1 MQDQERENDSDTAF
15 YAPGEEIIAKALAEI
30 PPIWYNKGNR
40 SPKKE
45 NEMRNPMM
53 PDYMFRAFDEITPA
67 FLASLGVNAILA
79 DIDNTLAP
87 YEQPEPDERI
97 KGWIASLAEAGIG
110 IAFVSNND
118 WERVELFNRTLGV
131 PAYAKSGKPFKKN
144 LVKAMNDLG
153 GTLET
158 TVMLGDQL
166 LTDALAGHNLGVRC
180 LIVPPIRDKK
190 NAFFRFK
197 RWLEKP
203 VVKRFKRRNGI
214 EW

>member
-1 MQDQERENDSDTAF
+1 MA
-15 YAPGEEIIAKALAEI
+15 
-30 PPIWYNKGNR
+30 
-40 SPKKE
+40 
-45 NEMRNPMM
+45 NPLM
-53 PDYMFRAFDEITPA
+53 PDYMFRTFDEITSE
-67 FLASLGVNAILA
+67 FLTGLGIRAILA

-97 KGWIASLAEAGIG
+97 KSWIASLSEAGIG

-118 WERVELFNRTLGV
+118 WERVERFNRTLGV

-144 LVKAMNDLG
+144 LVKAMNALG
-153 GTLET
+153 GTLDT

-166 LTDALAGHNLGVRC
+166 LTDALAGHNLGVKC

-190 NAFFRFK
+190 NAFFKFK

-203 VVKRFKRRNGI
+203 TVKKFKRKNGI

>member
-1 MQDQERENDSDTAF
+1 
-15 YAPGEEIIAKALAEI
+15 
-30 PPIWYNKGNR
+30 
-40 SPKKE
+40 
-45 NEMRNPMM
+45 MRNPMT
-53 PDYMFRAFDEITPA
+53 PDYMFRAFDEITPE
-67 FLASLGVNAILA
+67 FLTGLGVTAILA

-97 KGWIASLAEAGIG
+97 RGWIASLAAAGIG

-118 WERVELFNRTLGV
+118 AARVEQFNRTLGV

-153 GTLET
+153 GTLDT

-203 VVKRFKRRNGI
+203 VIKRFKKQHGI

>member
-1 MQDQERENDSDTAF
+1 M
-15 YAPGEEIIAKALAEI
+15 K
-30 PPIWYNKGNR
+30 
-40 SPKKE
+40 
-45 NEMRNPMM
+45 NPMM

-67 FLASLGVNAILA
+67 FLASLGVKAILA

-97 KGWIASLAEAGIG
+97 KNWIASLAEAGIG

-166 LTDALAGHNLGVRC
+166 LTDALAGHNLGVKC

-203 VVKRFKRRNGI
+203 VVRKFKKRNGI

>member
-1 MQDQERENDSDTAF
+1 
-15 YAPGEEIIAKALAEI
+15 
-30 PPIWYNKGNR
+30 
-40 SPKKE
+40 
-45 NEMRNPMM
+45 MRNPMM

-67 FLASLGVNAILA
+67 FLRELGVKAILA

-166 LTDALAGHNLGVRC
+166 LTDALAGHNLGVKC

-190 NAFFRFK
+190 NAFFKFK

-203 VVKRFKRRNGI
+203 VVRRFKRKNGI

>member
-1 MQDQERENDSDTAF
+1 MA
-15 YAPGEEIIAKALAEI
+15 
-30 PPIWYNKGNR
+30 
-40 SPKKE
+40 
-45 NEMRNPMM
+45 NPLM
-53 PDYMFRAFDEITPA
+53 PDYMFRTFDEITPA
-67 FLASLGVNAILA
+67 FLTELGVKAVLA

-97 KGWIASLAEAGIG
+97 KGWIASLAAAGIG

-118 WERVELFNRTLGV
+118 AERVELFNRTLGV
-131 PAYAKSGKPFKKN
+131 PAYSKSGKPFKKN
-144 LVKAMNDLG
+144 LVRAMNDLG
-153 GTLET
+153 GTLEN

-180 LIVPPIRDKK
+180 IIVPPIRDKK
-190 NAFFRFK
+190 NAFFKFK

-203 VVKRFKRRNGI
+203 TVRKFKRKNGI

>member
-1 MQDQERENDSDTAF
+1 M
-15 YAPGEEIIAKALAEI
+15 K
-30 PPIWYNKGNR
+30 
-40 SPKKE
+40 
-45 NEMRNPMM
+45 NPLM
-53 PDYMFRAFDEITPA
+53 PDYMFRTFDEITPA
-67 FLASLGVNAILA
+67 FLTSLGVKAILA

-97 KGWIASLAEAGIG
+97 KGWIASLAAAGIG

-118 WERVELFNRTLGV
+118 WERVNRFNATLGA

-144 LVKAMNDLG
+144 LVRAMNDLG

-166 LTDALAGHNLGVRC
+166 LTDALAGHNLGVKC

-190 NAFFRFK
+190 NAFFKFK

-203 VVKRFKRRNGI
+203 VVKKFKKRNGI
-214 EW
+214 GW

>member
-1 MQDQERENDSDTAF
+1 MDKKKLSLSYLLTPEYMFDTFDAVTPEF
-15 YAPGEEIIAKALAEI
+15 LLSLGIKALLI
-30 PPIWYNKGNR
+30 
-40 SPKKE
+40 
-45 NEMRNPMM
+45 
-53 PDYMFRAFDEITPA
+53 
-67 FLASLGVNAILA
+67 

-97 KGWIASLAEAGIG
+97 KGWIASLAAAGIG

-118 WERVELFNRTLGV
+118 AERVELFNRTLGV
-131 PAYAKSGKPFKKN
+131 PAYSKSGKPFKKN
-144 LVKAMNDLG
+144 LVRAMNDLG
-153 GTLET
+153 GTLEN

-180 LIVPPIRDKK
+180 IIVPPIRDKK
-190 NAFFRFK
+190 NAFFKFK

-203 VVKRFKRRNGI
+203 VVKKFKKRNGI

>member
-1 MQDQERENDSDTAF
+1 M
-15 YAPGEEIIAKALAEI
+15 K
-30 PPIWYNKGNR
+30 
-40 SPKKE
+40 
-45 NEMRNPMM
+45 NPMM
-53 PDYMFRAFDEITPA
+53 PDYMFRVFDEITPA
-67 FLASLGVNAILA
+67 FLASLGVKAILA

-87 YEQPEPDERI
+87 YEQAEPDERI

-166 LTDALAGHNLGVRC
+166 LTDALAGHNLGVKC

-190 NAFFRFK
+190 NAFFKFK

-203 VVKRFKRRNGI
+203 VVKKFKKRNGI

>member
-1 MQDQERENDSDTAF
+1 
-15 YAPGEEIIAKALAEI
+15 
-30 PPIWYNKGNR
+30 
-40 SPKKE
+40 
-45 NEMRNPMM
+45 MRNPMM

-67 FLASLGVNAILA
+67 FLASLGVKAILA

-87 YEQPEPDERI
+87 YEQTEPDERI

-166 LTDALAGHNLGVRC
+166 LTDALAGHNLGVKC

-190 NAFFRFK
+190 NAFFKFK

-203 VVKRFKRRNGI
+203 VVRRFKRRNGI

>member
-1 MQDQERENDSDTAF
+1 M
-15 YAPGEEIIAKALAEI
+15 K
-30 PPIWYNKGNR
+30 
-40 SPKKE
+40 
-45 NEMRNPMM
+45 NPMM

-67 FLASLGVNAILA
+67 FLSALGVKAVLA

-87 YEQPEPDERI
+87 YEQAEPDERI

-110 IAFVSNND
+110 IAFVSNNN

-153 GTLET
+153 GTRET

-166 LTDALAGHNLGVRC
+166 LTDALAGHNLGVKC
-180 LIVPPIRDKK
+180 IIVPPIRDKK
-190 NAFFRFK
+190 SAFFRFK

-203 VVKRFKRRNGI
+203 TVRRFKRKNGI

>member
-1 MQDQERENDSDTAF
+1 M
-15 YAPGEEIIAKALAEI
+15 K
-30 PPIWYNKGNR
+30 
-40 SPKKE
+40 
-45 NEMRNPMM
+45 NPMM

-67 FLASLGVNAILA
+67 FLASLGVKAILA

-203 VVKRFKRRNGI
+203 VVRKFKKRNGI

>member
-1 MQDQERENDSDTAF
+1 M
-15 YAPGEEIIAKALAEI
+15 K
-30 PPIWYNKGNR
+30 
-40 SPKKE
+40 
-45 NEMRNPMM
+45 NPMM
-53 PDYMFRAFDEITPA
+53 PDYMFRTFDEITPA
-67 FLASLGVNAILA
+67 FLTSLGVKAILA

-118 WERVELFNRTLGV
+118 WERVNRFNATLGV

-144 LVKAMNDLG
+144 LVRAMNDLG

-166 LTDALAGHNLGVRC
+166 LTDALAGHNLGVKC

-203 VVKRFKRRNGI
+203 VVKKFKKRNGI

>member
-1 MQDQERENDSDTAF
+1 MKN
-15 YAPGEEIIAKALAEI
+15 L
-30 PPIWYNKGNR
+30 
-40 SPKKE
+40 
-45 NEMRNPMM
+45 MM
-53 PDYMFRAFDEITPA
+53 PDYMFRTFDEITPA
-67 FLASLGVNAILA
+67 FLTSLGVKAILA

-87 YEQPEPDERI
+87 YEQPEPDGRI

-118 WERVELFNRTLGV
+118 WERVNRFNATLGA

-144 LVKAMNDLG
+144 LVRAMNDLG

-166 LTDALAGHNLGVRC
+166 LTDALAGHNLGVKC
-180 LIVPPIRDKK
+180 IIVPPIRDKK

-203 VVKRFKRRNGI
+203 VVRKFKRKNGI

>member
-1 MQDQERENDSDTAF
+1 M
-15 YAPGEEIIAKALAEI
+15 K
-30 PPIWYNKGNR
+30 
-40 SPKKE
+40 
-45 NEMRNPMM
+45 NPLM
-53 PDYMFRAFDEITPA
+53 PDYMFRTFDEITPA
-67 FLASLGVNAILA
+67 FLTSLGVKAILA

-118 WERVELFNRTLGV
+118 WERVNRFNATLGV

-166 LTDALAGHNLGVRC
+166 LTDALAGHNLGVKC

-203 VVKRFKRRNGI
+203 VVKKFKRRNGI

>member
-1 MQDQERENDSDTAF
+1 M
-15 YAPGEEIIAKALAEI
+15 K
-30 PPIWYNKGNR
+30 
-40 SPKKE
+40 
-45 NEMRNPMM
+45 NPLL
-53 PDYMFRAFDEITPA
+53 PDYMFRTFDEITPA
-67 FLASLGVNAILA
+67 FLTSLGVKAILA

-118 WERVELFNRTLGV
+118 WERVNRFNATLGV

-144 LVKAMNDLG
+144 LVRAMNDLG

-166 LTDALAGHNLGVRC
+166 LTDALAGHNLGVKC

-203 VVKRFKRRNGI
+203 VVKKFKKRNGI
-214 EW
+214 GW

>member
-1 MQDQERENDSDTAF
+1 M
-15 YAPGEEIIAKALAEI
+15 K
-30 PPIWYNKGNR
+30 
-40 SPKKE
+40 
-45 NEMRNPMM
+45 NPMM
-53 PDYMFRAFDEITPA
+53 PDYMFRTFDEITPA
-67 FLASLGVNAILA
+67 FLTSLGVKAILA

-87 YEQPEPDERI
+87 YEQPEPDQRI
-97 KGWIASLAEAGIG
+97 KGWINSLAEAGIG

-118 WERVELFNRTLGV
+118 WERVNRFNATLGV

-144 LVKAMNDLG
+144 LVRAMNDLG

-166 LTDALAGHNLGVRC
+166 LTDALAGHNLGVKC

-203 VVKRFKRRNGI
+203 VVKKFKRRNGI

>member
-1 MQDQERENDSDTAF
+1 M
-15 YAPGEEIIAKALAEI
+15 K
-30 PPIWYNKGNR
+30 
-40 SPKKE
+40 
-45 NEMRNPMM
+45 NPMM
-53 PDYMFRAFDEITPA
+53 PDYMFPA
-67 FLASLGVNAILA
+67 FNHVTPDFLRSLGVKAVLA

-87 YEQPEPDERI
+87 YEQAEPDERI
-97 KGWIASLAEAGIG
+97 RGWIASLAEAGIG
-110 IAFVSNND
+110 IAFVSNNN

-166 LTDALAGHNLGVRC
+166 LTDALAGHNLGVKC

-190 NAFFRFK
+190 NAFFKFK

-203 VVKRFKRRNGI
+203 VVRKFKKRNGI

>member
-1 MQDQERENDSDTAF
+1 
-15 YAPGEEIIAKALAEI
+15 
-30 PPIWYNKGNR
+30 
-40 SPKKE
+40 
-45 NEMRNPMM
+45 MRNPMT
-53 PDYMFRAFDEITPA
+53 PDYMFRAFDEITPE
-67 FLASLGVNAILA
+67 FLTGLGVTAILA

-97 KGWIASLAEAGIG
+97 QGWIASLAAAGIG

-118 WERVELFNRTLGV
+118 AARVEQFNRTLGV

-153 GTLET
+153 GTLDT

-203 VVKRFKRRNGI
+203 VIQRFKKQHGI